1 MPDAVNRDA
10 LLAQVAALCRRA
22 LADDPAARELA
33 TGLGLNDGRVLER
46 YAVGYAGHAFASALP
61 AAGGVRQALAEL
73 GLLDHRGT
81 VAIAGCL
88 VIPVS
93 DPRGLVIGLAAVAPD
108 GTERLYP
115 PDVPL
120 HGLSPRRAA
129 SCPVVTTDT
138 VVGALRLIQ
147 AGARD
152 VLAINTAAA
161 VAEGQALVQ
170 CRPAKAYVARGA
182 HDLLAAVQAHEV
194 PCYVVGI
201 GPRPTL
207 DDVRAAMDAAEA
219 APAPLAAGCVARVL
233 DGRVEFDCGG
243 RLYQLR
249 DLDPRDHDRLRV
261 RLRAVAGSAF
271 HLDTL
276 DLYSAV
282 ARTRFAGQA
291 AGLLGCEAQ
300 AVEVDLMLVIRKLE
314 SIREADRRQ
323 SGTVVEAHRMTAD
336 EDQAARDYLRAPDLL
351 ERVVADMAALGYV
364 GEDVNKRLGLLITVS
379 RKLES
384 PLSAIILSRAGAGK
398 SRLMEVL
405 AEMLPP
411 EDLVSFTRLTP
422 QALYYAARGSL
433 SHKVLMAAEGEG
445 LDGAEYPLRELISS
459 KRLRLA
465 TPVRDAESGAH
476 RIEEHE
482 VEGPIALLYSST
494 KTAIHFENA
503 TRCFLLSL
511 NESPEQTTDIHR
523 AQRLARTAGGLGLRA
538 ERDALRALH
547 RNVQRLLDR
556 VVVVNPF
563 AERLTFPSQPL
574 EMRRENEKYL
584 SLIDALALLHQH
596 QRVRGTLEVGGRQ
609 VAYVEAAAADVR
621 QANRLMTEVLRQGG
635 DELAGPSRRLLELVR
650 GLVEDRA
657 RATGAQPETVR
668 FTRRDIREHTGWSD
682 SQIKAH
688 IGQLEDLEL
697 LLKGKAVRGAQLT
710 YRLSTEAGGRRA
722 LPALTDPDDL
732 PVVRKSEV
740 VCTGLVTADTP
751 ISAGKTEGTPESSL
765 KV

>member
-1 MPDAVNRDA
+1 MADAVDRDR
-10 LLAQVAALCRRA
+10 LLAQVAQLCHRALTEDPEARA
-22 LADDPAARELA
+22 LATA
-33 TGLGLNDGRVLER
+33 LGLTDFRILER
-46 YAVGYAGHAFASALP
+46 FKSGYVGQSFAAALP
-61 AAGGVRQALAEL
+61 STGGVRKTLVEL
-73 GLLDHRGT
+73 GLVDEQGAPS
-81 VAIAGCL
+81 VSGCL
-88 VIPVS
+88 LVPIP
-93 DPRGLVIGLAAVAPD
+93 DPRGRVVGLAAIGPD
-108 GTERLYP
+108 GSERLFP
-115 PDVPL
+115 PNVPL
-120 HGLSPRRAA
+120 HGLSPWRR
-129 SCPVVTTDT
+129 SGCPAVIVDT
-138 VVGALRLIQ
+138 VVGALRLLQ
-147 AGARD
+147 AGVEG
-152 VLAINTAAA
+152 VLAFNPVA
-161 VAEGQALVQ
+161 VADEGQALAQ
-170 CRPAKAYVARGA
+170 NRPSKAHLLRGA
-182 HDLLAAVQAHEV
+182 HALLAAVQAFEV
-194 PCYVVGI
+194 PCFLLDVGT
-201 GPRPTL
+201 RPTL
-207 DDVRAAMDAAEA
+207 DDVWGAMALAE
-219 APAPLAAGCVARVL
+219 PAPYPLAEGCAARVL
-233 DGRVEFDCGG
+233 DGRVEFDCGD
-243 RLYQLR
+243 RRYELR
-249 DLDPRDHDRLRV
+249 DLEPEDASRLRV
-261 RLRAVAGSAF
+261 RLRAMAGSAF

-276 DLYSAV
+276 DLYSAL
-282 ARTRFAGQA
+282 ARTRFSGQA
-291 AGLLGCEAQ
+291 AGLLGAEAG
-300 AVEVDLMLVIRKLE
+300 VIERDLMLVIRKLE
-314 SIREADRRQ
+314 AMREAGRRHGEKTLTGHQ
-323 SGTVVEAHRMTAD
+323 MTAD
-336 EDQAARDYLRAPDLL
+336 EEQEALEYLRAPGLL
-351 ERVVADMAALGYV
+351 DRIVADMSHLGYV
-364 GEDVNKRLGLLITVS
+364 GEDLNKRLGYLVAAS

-398 SRLMEVL
+398 SRLMEIL
-405 AEMLPP
+405 AEMVPP

-433 SHKVLMAAEGEG
+433 SHKILMAAEGEG

-476 RIEEHE
+476 HIEQHE

-523 AQRLARTAGGLGLRA
+523 AQRLARTAGGLGLRV
-538 ERDALRALH
+538 ERDALRVLH

-574 EMRRENEKYL
+574 EMRREHEKYL

-621 QANRLMTEVLRQGG
+621 QANRLMTEVLGQGA
-635 DELAGPSRRLLELVR
+635 DDLAGPSRRLLELVR
-650 GLVEDRA
+650 GMVETRA
-657 RATGAQPETVR
+657 RATGAQPDTVR

-710 YRLSTEAGGRRA
+710 YRLSSEAGDRRT

-740 VCTGLVTADTP
+740 VCSGLVTAETP
-751 ISAGKTEGTPESSL
+751 ISAGKHEGTPKSSL